1 MNIVEF
7 IVLAIGEYL
16 IVEKKSSK
24 IKIVSK
30 MLYKES
36 QISIW

>member
-16 IVEKKSSK
+16 IVEKKLFNVRIISK
-24 IKIVSK
+24 SYMKNHK
-30 MLYKES
+30 
-36 QISIW
+36 